1 MRTSPLATDIQHY
14 LQSCSPAGLELLDLD
29 IVEDVAELTLAFTPQ
44 ALDRVLRT
52 QLATAGAP
60 ADWDCPKASMEAGTP
75 TWAYA
80 LELSYLF
87 NEHYFGHLLLE
98 RHETALGDILA
109 AHGHE
114 GTPVVFRPA
123 YTPDCL
129 ALNLRRLKA
138 AHLRATGH
146 TAAHARAA

>member
-1 MRTSPLATDIQHY
+1 MRTSPLATDVQHH
-14 LQSCSPAGLELLDLD
+14 LDSCSPAGLALLDLD
-29 IVEDVAELTLAFTPQ
+29 IVEDVAELTLAFTPE
-44 ALDRVLRT
+44 ALDQVLRN
-52 QLATAGAP
+52 QLRITGTP
-60 ADWDCPKASMEAGTP
+60 SDWNCPGASMEAGTP

-80 LELSYLF
+80 LDLAYLF

-98 RHETALGDILA
+98 RHEAALGEILA

-138 AHLRATGH
+138 EHLRDTGH
-146 TAAHARAA
+146 AETAARAA

>member
-1 MRTSPLATDIQHY
+1 MRTSPLATAIQQY
-14 LQSCSPAGLELLDLD
+14 LDSCSPAGLVLLDLD
-29 IVEDVAELTLAFTPQ
+29 IVEDVAELTPAFTPE
-44 ALDRVLRT
+44 ALDRVLRA
-52 QLATAGAP
+52 QLQTAGAP
-60 ADWDCPKASMEAGTP
+60 SDWDCPKASMEAGTP

-80 LELSYLF
+80 LELAYLF

-98 RHETALGDILA
+98 RHEAALQEILA

-138 AHLRATGH
+138 EHLRAAGL
-146 TAAHARAA
+146 AAPQARAA

>member
-1 MRTSPLATDIQHY
+1 MRTSPLATDVQHY
-14 LQSCSPAGLELLDLD
+14 LDSCSPAGLALLDLD
-29 IVEDVAELTLAFTPQ
+29 IVEDVAELTLAFTPE
-44 ALDRVLRT
+44 ALDQVLRN
-52 QLATAGAP
+52 QLRITGAP

-80 LELSYLF
+80 LDLAYLF

-98 RHETALGDILA
+98 RHEAALGQILA

-138 AHLRATGH
+138 EHLRAAGH
-146 TAAHARAA
+146 GTLAARAA

>member
-52 QLATAGAP
+52 QLATTGTP
-60 ADWDCPKASMEAGTP
+60 ADWDCPKAPMEAGTP

-98 RHETALGDILA
+98 RHEAALGQILTT
-109 AHGHE
+109 HGHV

-138 AHLRATGH
+138 EHLRATGH
-146 TAAHARAA
+146 TPAHARAA